1 MALNLNK
8 TVLEIKI
15 GEEDYVA
22 TVDFK
27 TIAHYKKSFKSSF
40 LQDIQKIGEMDEMI
54 IIQLLSSMIRKTEQ
68 SAPVGMKFFEQF
80 NPIAVIEQFTPVL
93 IEVLGVNMPEAK
105 DVTEKK

>member
-1 MALNLNK
+1 MFNLNK
-8 TVLEIKI
+8 AILDVEIC
-15 GEEDYVA
+15 GENYIA

-27 TIAHYKKSFKSSF
+27 TIAYYKKEFKSSF

-54 IIQLLSSMIRKTEQ
+54 IIQLLSSMVRKTEE
-68 SAPVGMKFFEQF
+68 SAPVGIKFFKQF